1 MRERANANKG
11 TLVAFSLM
19 DADVVVIG
27 AGFAGITAARDLTE
41 AGRSVVV
48 LEARDR
54 IGGRTWYREIPGT
67 GVMAEYGG
75 MFLSRATQPN
85 LAREIDRYSAAVL
98 TATEPDVFAWI
109 DGDRRAEGGGAIERI
124 QSKLASS
131 NFSDAIRT
139 TRDAF
144 KAGGRTGL
152 GALDVPVSTW
162 IESLDADP
170 EAVDYVRAFMVSM
183 GGSALD
189 RCSVLPLL
197 WDMVELDYSP
207 ADVFVD
213 VGELLTDGTTSLL
226 DPMAAGLDVRLGTV
240 VTHVA
245 HDDHGIRVTLE
256 DGTTVRTE
264 AAVIAL
270 PLNVWA
276 DIVFDPP
283 LEDAKRRAAD
293 RRHPG
298 QVSKV
303 LAVVHG
309 GPESYVGMG
318 WNTPINAGFALRPA
332 GDGRLFMGFSVQERV
347 DLADRA
353 AMAAAV
359 NAHLPEATVATTDG
373 YDWVGDRFSQGT
385 WLSTP
390 PTWFSDG
397 TFEALVLPEGRLA
410 FAGSDIAPEGAG
422 WIEGAIG
429 SGVDAA
435 VHLLHGVLTTR

>member
-1 MRERANANKG
+1 
-11 TLVAFSLM
+11 M
-19 DADVVVIG
+19 DPDVLVIG
-27 AGFAGITAARDLTE
+27 AGFAGVAAARDLSE

-67 GVMAEYGG
+67 GVTAEYGG
-75 MFLSRATQPN
+75 MFFSQATQPN
-85 LAREIDRYSAAVL
+85 LAREIDRYGLAVMAG
-98 TATEPDVFAWI
+98 TVPDVLAWI
-109 DGDRRAEGGGAIERI
+109 DGDRRDVGMDAIERI
-124 QSKLASS
+124 QGKLASS
-131 NFSDAIRT
+131 NLADAIRT

-144 KAGGRTGL
+144 RSEGRA
-152 GALDVPVSTW
+152 ALASLDIPAATW
-162 IESLDADP
+162 LEGLDADP

-183 GGSALD
+183 GGSPLE

-197 WDMVELDYSP
+197 WDMVELNYSP

-213 VGELLTDGTTSLL
+213 VGELLTDGTKSLI

-240 VTHVA
+240 VTRVA
-245 HDDHGIRVTLE
+245 HHDRGVTVTLE
-256 DGTTVRTE
+256 DGTIVRAE

-276 DIVFDPP
+276 DIAFDPP
-283 LEDAKRRAAD
+283 LTEAKCRAAD
-293 RRHPG
+293 RRQPG

-303 LAVVHG
+303 IAIVDGAPDTYIGL
-309 GPESYVGMG
+309 G
-318 WNTPINAGFALRPA
+318 WDTPINAGFVLRPA
-332 GDGRLFMGFSVQERV
+332 GNGRLFMGFSVQDRV
-347 DLADRA
+347 DLSDND
-353 AMAAAV
+353 AMVAAV
-359 NAHLPEATVATTDG
+359 NAHLPEATVTTTDG
-373 YDWVGDRFSQGT
+373 YDWVSDRFSQGT

-397 TFEALVLPEGRLA
+397 TFDALALPEGRLA

-422 WIEGAIG
+422 WIEGAVG

-435 VHLLHGVLTTR
+435 AYVLGVLAHH

>member
-1 MRERANANKG
+1 
-11 TLVAFSLM
+11 M
-19 DADVVVIG
+19 DPDVLVIG
-27 AGFAGITAARDLTE
+27 AGFAGIAAARDLSE

-75 MFLSRATQPN
+75 MFFSQATQPN
-85 LAREIDRYSAAVL
+85 LAREIDRYGLAVMAG
-98 TATEPDVFAWI
+98 TVPDVLAWI
-109 DGDRRAEGGGAIERI
+109 DGDRRDVGMDAIERI
-124 QSKLASS
+124 QGKLASS
-131 NFSDAIRT
+131 NLADAIRT

-144 KAGGRTGL
+144 RSEGRA
-152 GALDVPVSTW
+152 ALASLDIPAATW
-162 IESLDADP
+162 LEGLDADP

-183 GGSALD
+183 GGSPLE

-197 WDMVELDYSP
+197 WDMVELNYSP

-213 VGELLTDGTTSLL
+213 VGELLTDGTKSLI
-226 DPMAAGLDVRLGTV
+226 DPMAAGLDVRLRTV

-245 HDDHGIRVTLE
+245 HHDRGVTVTLE
-256 DGTTVRTE
+256 DGTIVRAE

-276 DIVFDPP
+276 DIAFDPP
-283 LEDAKRRAAD
+283 LTEAKRRAAA
-293 RRHPG
+293 RRQPG

-303 LAVVHG
+303 IAIVDGAPDTYIGL
-309 GPESYVGMG
+309 G
-318 WNTPINAGFALRPA
+318 WDTPINAGFVLRPA
-332 GDGRLFMGFSVQERV
+332 GDGRLFMGFSVQDRV
-347 DLADRA
+347 DLSDHD

-359 NAHLPEATVATTDG
+359 NAHLPEATVTTTDG
-373 YDWVGDRFSQGT
+373 YDWVSDRFSQGT

-397 TFEALVLPEGRLA
+397 TFDALALPEGRLA

-422 WIEGAIG
+422 WIEGAVG

-435 VHLLHGVLTTR
+435 AYVLGVLAHH

>member
-1 MRERANANKG
+1 
-11 TLVAFSLM
+11 M
-19 DADVVVIG
+19 DPDVLVIG
-27 AGFAGITAARDLTE
+27 AGFAGIAAARDLSE

-75 MFLSRATQPN
+75 MFFSQATQPN
-85 LAREIDRYSAAVL
+85 LAREIDRYGLAVMAG
-98 TATEPDVFAWI
+98 TVPDVLAWI
-109 DGDRRAEGGGAIERI
+109 DGGRRDVGMDAIERI
-124 QSKLASS
+124 QGKLASS
-131 NFSDAIRT
+131 TLADAIRT

-144 KAGGRTGL
+144 RSEVRA
-152 GALDVPVSTW
+152 ALASLDIPAATW
-162 IESLDADP
+162 LEGLDADP

-183 GGSALD
+183 GGSPLE

-197 WDMVELDYSP
+197 WDMVELNYSP

-213 VGELLTDGTTSLL
+213 VGELLTDGTKSLI
-226 DPMAAGLDVRLGTV
+226 DPMAAGLDVRLRTA

-245 HDDHGIRVTLE
+245 HHDRGVNVTLE
-256 DGTTVRTE
+256 DGTIVRAE

-276 DIVFDPP
+276 DIAFDPP
-283 LEDAKRRAAD
+283 LTEAKRRAAD
-293 RRHPG
+293 RRQPG

-303 LAVVHG
+303 IAIVDGAPDTYIGL
-309 GPESYVGMG
+309 G
-318 WNTPINAGFALRPA
+318 WDTPINAGFVLQPA
-332 GDGRLFMGFSVQERV
+332 GDARLFMGFSVQARV
-347 DLADRA
+347 DLSDHD
-353 AMAAAV
+353 AMVAAV
-359 NAHLPEATVATTDG
+359 NAHLPEATVTTTDG
-373 YDWVGDRFSQGT
+373 YDWVSDRFSQGT

-397 TFEALVLPEGRLA
+397 TFDALALPEGRLA

-422 WIEGAIG
+422 WIEGAVG

-435 VHLLHGVLTTR
+435 AYVLGVLAHH